1 MKEENLNNTNDLKK
15 DNLNQDKGSMQKC
28 NNVNDICFKLENLEC
43 EFSRILTKMYE
54 LEKRIE
60 KIENSK

>member
-1 MKEENLNNTNDLKK
+1 
-15 DNLNQDKGSMQKC
+15 MQKC
-28 NNVNDICFKLENLEC
+28 NNVNDIYFKLENLEC
-43 EFSRILTKMYE
+43 EFGRILTKMYE